1 MRIVFEGQGNPVT
14 DNDKVMGLLNEE
26 IHDLTPWICNEIT
39 RPFKP
44 NDRLY

>member
-1 MRIVFEGQGNPVT
+1 MRIVFEDQENPVT
-14 DNDKVMGLLNEE
+14 DNEKVMVLLNDQ
-26 IHDLTPWICNEIT
+26 IHYLTPWICNEIT